1 MVVGWGGA
9 VVASSTSAMIVG
21 WGGAV
26 VRVIAATGVP
36 LIPTH
41 GVAGVG
47 GAGRQK
53 LIKGDHTLVAVED
66 GAVATQGRR
75 VVVVVVFVGT
85 IVLRAAVRKVFV
97 DVGFGKL
104 GVVFCAFGSV
114 AIVGA
119 IAIDEIAL
127 RDAIGKVV
135 HMAFQDIVAQWIR
148 TASFKQSLVHR
159 RTIRSRDI
167 ENQLGAFR
175 VFRAFVL
182 FVAALV
188 VIVVI
193 VVVIVVVVVAGGGAF

>member
-1 MVVGWGGA
+1 MLIRYTRVALLLIRTGRPGIAGAANGAWGMVETAAVA
-9 VVASSTSAMIVG
+9 VVVTSGTSAMIVG

-26 VRVIAATGVP
+26 VRVVAATGVP

-53 LIKGDHTLVAVED
+53 LIKGDHTLLAVED

-75 VVVVVVFVGT
+75 VVVV
-85 IVLRAAVRKVFV
+85 VLRAAVRKVFV

-104 GVVFCAFGSV
+104 GVVFCALGSV

-148 TASFKQSLVHR
+148 TARFKH
-159 RTIRSRDI
+159 
-167 ENQLGAFR
+167 
-175 VFRAFVL
+175 
-182 FVAALV
+182 
-188 VIVVI
+188 
-193 VVVIVVVVVAGGGAF
+193 

>member
-1 MVVGWGGA
+1 
-9 VVASSTSAMIVG
+9 MIVG

-53 LIKGDHTLVAVED
+53 LIKGDHTPLAVKD

-104 GVVFCAFGSV
+104 GVVFCALGSV

-127 RDAIGKVV
+127 RDAIGKFV
-135 HMAFQDIVAQWIR
+135 HMAFQDIVAQ
-148 TASFKQSLVHR
+148 
-159 RTIRSRDI
+159 
-167 ENQLGAFR
+167 
-175 VFRAFVL
+175 
-182 FVAALV
+182 
-188 VIVVI
+188 
-193 VVVIVVVVVAGGGAF
+193 